1 MSVFGLMSNSRLRR
15 WRAFAVAR
23 AGAAVLSL
31 AVAGCVSAAPGARDT
46 SAGGPAGAANV
57 LATSEGVVWSFD
69 NQGGSGVVL
78 RSADGG
84 RHWRVALPAQMPGS
98 CCGLVASYFLGPQD
112 GWAVRADQSGAT
124 SVYRT
129 SDGGRRWQ
137 RAGVP
142 AAASLAGSVLFE
154 QIVFADPLHG
164 WLLGVA
170 GGGSSLAMAW
180 WRTADGGRTWT
191 GLPASGLPLQ
201 GLRLASYGKTPC
213 PTFSPPHLAFATART
228 GWFTEGACGHG
239 PARPVVWR
247 TGDGG
252 RRWVPSAL
260 PAPAGGWGR
269 WDVLDGGGTDVGA
282 PYLVG
287 SPRGSSLLVP
297 VAAGTSRLAVERSA
311 DGGRTWRIAATVGT
325 RALPVQ
331 TTPAGWFDPVDARRW
346 VLAAP
351 GGLIETANAGRTWSS
366 TRSWLALSGQ
376 PVSFTSLDRGFLQ
389 GSGLVAAVRTT
400 DGGRTWTREE
410 GPGPRAELAA
420 QTVGPAVSAIE
431 RASPHLAVAAGP
443 AGLQTST
450 DNGRSWV
457 RRLGV
462 SSPVSQL
469 DLVDRQVGFAVGD
482 GELLRSTDGGV
493 SWQPLLEPA
502 AGAVSSVDFWSP
514 AAGVAAV
521 GRALLV
527 TSDGGRTW
535 RPLRLPSGWSV
546 APILAAGGG
555 PAAVCST
562 GNGVGWAAA
571 TRRGR
576 YEVLVSLDGGRSWRV
591 ALASTALPAGA
602 QPGRPAGAVS
612 IAGCS
617 GDAGW
622 VLVAQAAG
630 PGNTVGV
637 PVTYDLLRSP
647 NLGRSWLDVLR
658 SASSSQVT
666 RPNVRQ
672 PPGGPQ
678 PAPDDNSAIG
688 ALTVPAP
695 ATAWFNTSGEGS
707 GGLAFGSTGDGG
719 LRWAIHTFPAAQTQP
734 GTAPAPRQL
743 PTGDQLLAT
752 TALDT
757 TDAWVLFGG
766 PKGHGDSYLYA
777 TNDAGEHWRQIAV
790 FGRPR

>member
-1 MSVFGLMSNSRLRR
+1 MSVSGLISNSRLRR
-15 WRAFAVAR
+15 WRAFIVAGV
-23 AGAAVLSL
+23 GAAVLSL
-31 AVAGCVSAAPGARDT
+31 AVAGCVSAAPGGRDS

-84 RHWRVALPAQMPGS
+84 RHWRVALRDRAQGS
-98 CCGLVASYFLGPQD
+98 SFGLVASYFLGSQHA
-112 GWAVRADQSGAT
+112 WAVGESPGGIS

-129 SDGGRRWQ
+129 SDGGQRWQ

-142 AAASLAGSVLFE
+142 AAASLAGPVLFE
-154 QIVFADPLHG
+154 QIVFAGPLHG

-170 GGGSSLAMAW
+170 GGGSSLAMVW
-180 WRTADGGRTWT
+180 WRTDDGGRRWT
-191 GLPASGLPLQ
+191 GLPAGGLPLQ

-228 GWFTEGACGHG
+228 GWFTEGACEHG

-282 PYLVG
+282 PYLLG
-287 SPRGSSLLVP
+287 SPGGSSLLVP
-297 VAAGTSRLAVERSA
+297 VAEGTSRLVVERSV

-325 RALPVQ
+325 RALPLQ
-331 TTPAGWFDPVDARRW
+331 TTPADWFDPVDARRW

-351 GGLIETANAGRTWSS
+351 GGLIETADAGRTWSS
-366 TRSWLALSGQ
+366 TRSGLALSGQ
-376 PVSFTSLDRGFLQ
+376 PVSFTSLDRGFRQ

-400 DGGRTWTREE
+400 DGGRTWTREQ

-420 QTVGPAVSAIE
+420 QTLGPAVSTIE
-431 RASPHLAVAAGP
+431 RAGPQLAVAAGP
-443 AGLQTST
+443 AGLETST
-450 DNGRSWV
+450 SNGRSWV

-462 SSPVSQL
+462 SSPVRQ
-469 DLVDRQVGFAVGD
+469 VDFVGRKVGFAVGD

-493 SWQPLLEPA
+493 SWQRLLEPA
-502 AGAVSSVDFWSP
+502 AGAVSSADFWSP
-514 AAGVAAV
+514 AAGVVAV
-521 GRALLV
+521 GQALLV
-527 TSDGGRTW
+527 TSDGGGTW

-546 APILAAGGG
+546 APTLAAGDA
-555 PAAVCST
+555 PAAVCFT

-571 TRRGR
+571 TRGGR

-591 ALASTALPAGA
+591 ALASTALPAGS

-630 PGNTVGV
+630 PGNTAGV
-637 PVTYDLLRSP
+637 PVACDLLRSP

-666 RPNVRQ
+666 RPNVPQ

-678 PAPDDNSAIG
+678 PAPAGNAAIG
-688 ALTVPAP
+688 PLTVQSP
-695 ATAWFNTSGEGS
+695 ATAWFDAGGENS
-707 GGLAFGSTGDGG
+707 GGLTFGSTGDGG
-719 LRWAIHTFPAAQTQP
+719 LRWAIHSSPAAQTQP

-743 PTGDQLLAT
+743 PVEDQLLAT
-752 TALDT
+752 TALDSSH
-757 TDAWVLFGG
+757 AWLLFGG

-777 TNDAGEHWRQIAV
+777 TNDAGEHWHRITV
-790 FGRPR
+790 FGWSR